1 MFLFCMLFA
10 TFLISLLPYFLVEIV
25 RIIPGGKEV
34 QSCEEDR
41 GHLGPG
47 MKNDGDRKKEER
59 ENVLLVLTVW
69 SML

>member
-34 QSCEEDR
+34 LSCEGDR

-47 MKNDGDRKKEER
+47 
-59 ENVLLVLTVW
+59 
-69 SML
+69 

>member
-1 MFLFCMLFA
+1 MVL
-10 TFLISLLPYFLVEIV
+10 TEIV

-59 ENVLLVLTVW
+59 ENVLLALTVW